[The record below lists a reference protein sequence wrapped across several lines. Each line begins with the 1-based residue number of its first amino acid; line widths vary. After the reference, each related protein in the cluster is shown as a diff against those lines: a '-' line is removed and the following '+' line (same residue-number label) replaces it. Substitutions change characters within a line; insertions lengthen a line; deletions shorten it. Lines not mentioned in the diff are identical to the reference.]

1 MEKYHPPYEITDKIL
16 MLTTSIAEKSGR
28 IMERYHGENVVVDQE
43 SRIRAVHAVLETE
56 GNRLSVGEM
65 REIIEGNEGV
75 VGEKGIKE
83 VQNTYAACLYLE
95 EADLYSVSDLKK
107 VHGILME
114 GLSGEAGTFRQGE
127 KGVFSS
133 SQFFMA
139 PPARFVPGQIQELF
153 EWMGDNRENVHPLIL
168 SSVFHY
174 EFLFLH
180 PFTDGNNRMA
190 KIWQNA
196 ILTEWKSFFG
206 EFALENQMEKVK
218 EKYYETTAICHM
230 ERKITAF
237 IEFMLEQIDIVL
249 DEIIKKE
256 PKKSA
261 ESISKYVKKLLEVME
276 EDMPYTANEILE
288 LLHLKSKD
296 ALRKNYLNPALEKG
310 LIQMTIPDAPKSK
323 NQRYRKR

>member
-1 MEKYHPPYEITDKIL
+1 MGNYHPPYEITDKIL
-16 MLTTSIAEKSGR
+16 MLTASIAEKSGR
-28 IMERYHGENVVVDQE
+28 IMERYHGGNAAMDKEG
-43 SRIRAVHAVLETE
+43 RIRAVHAVLETE

-65 REIIEGNEGV
+65 REIIEERV
-75 VGEKGIKE
+75 ISARERQIRE
-83 VQNTYAACLYLE
+83 VQNTYAAYLYIE
-95 EADLYSVSDLKK
+95 EADLYNVSDLRNA
-107 VHGILME
+107 HGILME
-114 GLSGEAGTFRQGE
+114 GLSGEPGTFRQGE
-127 KGVFSS
+127 KGVFNS

-153 EWMGDNRENVHPLIL
+153 GWMEEHRGSVHPLIL
-168 SSVFHY
+168 AAVFHY

-196 ILTEWKSFFG
+196 ILTEWNPFFASLAP
-206 EFALENQMEKVK
+206 ERQMEKAK
-218 EKYYETTAICHM
+218 ERYYETVAVCHM

-237 IEFMLEQIDIVL
+237 IEFMLEQIDIAL
-249 DEIIKKE
+249 DEIKKE
-256 PKKSA
+256 PKEPA

-276 EDMPYTANEILE
+276 EGMPYTANEILE

-296 ALRKNYLNPALEKG
+296 ALRKNYLNPALENG